1 MQKAGIRTRLLLC
14 GHCFFCMV
22 QYTLIFCSTLHGER
36 KMVFFKSADVPAVHH
51 CGTAQMAQ
59 KELIRRRN
67 LHLPQLRGV
76 EVLIRYRPDA
86 HGNDTFVIT
95 FSHKAM
101 DEVKRGIIREILND
115 ATDGFKIWLCG
126 KLESEHGWKN
136 GCRIKLTSR
145 EKPEEY
151 VWSVEKTAG

>member
-1 MQKAGIRTRLLLC
+1 
-14 GHCFFCMV
+14 
-22 QYTLIFCSTLHGER
+22 
-36 KMVFFKSADVPAVHH
+36 MVFFKSADVPAVHH

-67 LHLPQLRGV
+67 LRLPQLRGV
-76 EVLIRYRPDA
+76 EVLVRYRLDA

-101 DEVKRGIIREILND
+101 DEAKREIIREILNV
-115 ATDGFKIWLCG
+115 GEGSFKMWLCP
-126 KLESEHGWKN
+126 KLEAEHGWKN

-151 VWSVEKTAG
+151 VWSVEKTVG